1 MLMLIRPTR
10 RLRFVWLALF
20 AVLLNALA
28 PTVSHALAASRPAI
42 PVDVCSVD
50 GGAPFAAAAALLMQE
65 DHGAMGLAGDCG
77 YCLAHAGSHGLP
89 PPVQS
94 LVVGGGGVGGGPLLC
109 PRSAP
114 SPGRSCSTMHPPP
127 WPSGSPPCRAG
138 HPSLPDLLF
147 RCIAPIV
154 HFSQVKSC

>member
-1 MLMLIRPTR
+1 MLIRPTR

-28 PTVSHALAASRPAI
+28 PTVSHALAASRPTI

-50 GGAPFAAAAALLMQE
+50 GGAPFAAAAALLMQD

-89 PPVQS
+89 PPVHA
-94 LVVGGGGVGGGPLLC
+94 LFVPALGAEPRPFLFHHAPRPLAIWLAAVPRGP
-109 PRSAP
+109 PVFA
-114 SPGRSCSTMHPPP
+114 
-127 WPSGSPPCRAG
+127 
-138 HPSLPDLLF
+138 
-147 RCIAPIV
+147 
-154 HFSQVKSC
+154 

>member
-1 MLMLIRPTR
+1 MLIRPTR

-28 PTVSHALAASRPAI
+28 PTVSHALAASRPAM

-89 PPVQS
+89 PPVHAL
-94 LVVGGGGVGGGPLLC
+94 LVPALGAEPRPFLFHHAPHPLAIWLAAVPRGP
-109 PRSAP
+109 PVFA
-114 SPGRSCSTMHPPP
+114 
-127 WPSGSPPCRAG
+127 
-138 HPSLPDLLF
+138 
-147 RCIAPIV
+147 
-154 HFSQVKSC
+154 

>member
-1 MLMLIRPTR
+1 MLIRPTR

-20 AVLLNALA
+20 AVLLNALV

-42 PVDVCSVD
+42 PIDVCSVD

-89 PPVQS
+89 PPVHAL
-94 LVVGGGGVGGGPLLC
+94 LVPALGAEPRPFLFHRAPRPLAIWLAAVPRGP
-109 PRSAP
+109 PVFA
-114 SPGRSCSTMHPPP
+114 
-127 WPSGSPPCRAG
+127 
-138 HPSLPDLLF
+138 
-147 RCIAPIV
+147 
-154 HFSQVKSC
+154 

>member
-1 MLMLIRPTR
+1 MLIRPTR

-28 PTVSHALAASRPAI
+28 PTVSHALAASRPAL

-50 GGAPFAAAAALLMQE
+50 GGAPFAAAAALLMQD

-89 PPVQS
+89 PPVHS
-94 LVVGGGGVGGGPLLC
+94 LHVPALGAEPRPFLFHHAPRPLAIWLAAVPRGP
-109 PRSAP
+109 PVFA
-114 SPGRSCSTMHPPP
+114 
-127 WPSGSPPCRAG
+127 
-138 HPSLPDLLF
+138 
-147 RCIAPIV
+147 
-154 HFSQVKSC
+154 